1 MNEEE
6 TCMIWPCMNVSNT
19 LVRMQGHYHD
29 LYVCWQC
36 LVAEL
41 QTTKSTK
48 EVKENLIDTYFTVS
62 LNVPRPDRVRAG
74 DIVTNAIFR
83 AGTVSI

>member
-6 TCMIWPCMNVSNT
+6 TCMIWPCMNISNT

-29 LYVCWQC
+29 LYVCWAC
-36 LVAEL
+36 VETEL
-41 QTTKSTK
+41 QNTKSTT
-48 EVKENLIDTYFTVS
+48 ELRENLIDTYFTVS

-74 DIVTNAIFR
+74 DIITKAIFR
-83 AGTVSI
+83 AGTTTI

>member
-6 TCMIWPCMNVSNT
+6 TCMIWPCMNISNT

-29 LYVCWQC
+29 LYVCWAC
-36 LVAEL
+36 VETEL
-41 QTTKSTK
+41 QNTKSTT
-48 EVKENLIDTYFTVS
+48 ELRENLIDTYFTVS

-74 DIVTNAIFR
+74 DIITKAIFR
-83 AGTVSI
+83 AGITTV